1 MDYVLQYRHHLD
13 GCVRQGNWLN
23 MSLHWEMEVQ
33 ELRPCYQDVQPGSY
47 FAGAGFA
54 VFNISGGN
62 FDLEVDRRKGQCC
75 FHTRKRKFVFFIQ
88 VNFFLLSSLFSEAF
102 PFEAEGNISI
112 ELSGNFSKMDGTILS
127 IKPLGQ
133 ERMFS
138 LVANNETKVC
148 SLIRKRASPNF
159 SKIPWVIKTCL
170 KCAYV
175 EPHGFDSPLLSLLSI
190 RRGSHSRLGR
200 ELSSCRTRLRG

>member
-1 MDYVLQYRHHLD
+1 MLFPYKKEKVCLLYPS
-13 GCVRQGNWLN
+13 V
-23 MSLHWEMEVQ
+23 
-33 ELRPCYQDVQPGSY
+33 
-47 FAGAGFA
+47 
-54 VFNISGGN
+54 
-62 FDLEVDRRKGQCC
+62 
-75 FHTRKRKFVFFIQ
+75 
-88 VNFFLLSSLFSEAF
+88 FFLLLSLFSEAF
-102 PFEAEGNISI
+102 PFEAEGKISI

-148 SLIRKRASPNF
+148 SLIKKRASPNF

-175 EPHGFDSPLLSLLSI
+175 EPHGFDSPLLSLSSI

-200 ELSSCRTRLRG
+200 KLSSCRTRLRG

>member
-1 MDYVLQYRHHLD
+1 MLFPYKKEKVCLLYPS
-13 GCVRQGNWLN
+13 V
-23 MSLHWEMEVQ
+23 
-33 ELRPCYQDVQPGSY
+33 
-47 FAGAGFA
+47 
-54 VFNISGGN
+54 
-62 FDLEVDRRKGQCC
+62 
-75 FHTRKRKFVFFIQ
+75 
-88 VNFFLLSSLFSEAF
+88 FFLLLSLFSEAF
-102 PFEAEGNISI
+102 PFEAEGKISI

-170 KCAYV
+170 
-175 EPHGFDSPLLSLLSI
+175 PHGFDSPLLSLLSI
-190 RRGSHSRLGR
+190 HRGSHSRLGR
-200 ELSSCRTRLRG
+200 KLSSYRTHLRG